1 MDFERIIPIELMQRA
16 IVAESGGFQARAITP
31 TRPKW
36 DDMIKNYPNTSK
48 ISKDL
53 YSDIGGNFPKFNT
66 NEELLRSY
74 LANSCA
80 IRMSRG
86 LILSGFKLPASNIG
100 YGSKGGIL
108 KGGDGNYWLRVK
120 ELSKYL
126 SSHLGTPEFDK
137 TFNIVEKDKSKK
149 DLQLDNIEWQSVKNK
164 KNKLSTQDWNDIKN
178 LKGIV
183 VFDVSGW
190 GDATGHFT
198 LWNGSH
204 LIYPGGTQHDDSTK
218 DEYYFNMLYQS
229 YYTNSIGRDIWYVVQ
244 TNRIRIWEL
253 K

>member
-1 MDFERIIPIELMQRA
+1 MDFEKIIPIELMQRV
-16 IVAESGGFQARAITP
+16 IVAESGGVQAGGVAAI
-31 TRPKW
+31 RPKW
-36 DDMIKNYPNTSK
+36 DDMIKNYPDTTK

-53 YSDIGGNFPKFNT
+53 YTEIGGNFPKFKT
-66 NEELLRSY
+66 NQELLNSY

-86 LILSGFKLPASNIG
+86 LISSGFKLPASNSG
-100 YGSKGGIL
+100 YGTKGGVL
-108 KGGDGNYWLRVK
+108 KGGNGNYWLRVK

-126 SSHLGTPEFDK
+126 STHLGTPEFDK
-137 TFNIVEKDKSKK
+137 TFNTVEKDKSKK
-149 DLQLDNIEWQSVKNK
+149 DLQLDSTEWPVIRNK
-164 KNKLSTQDWNDIKN
+164 KDKLSTQDWKDIKK
-178 LKGIV
+178 LKGII

-198 LWNGSH
+198 LWDGVH
-204 LIYPGGTQHDDSTK
+204 LIYPGGVQHDDSTK
-218 DEYYFNMLYQS
+218 DEYYFSMLYQS
-229 YYTNSIGRDIWYVVQ
+229 YYTNNAGKNIWYIVQ